1 MSDAPSLSKI
11 ILGSLILKPTFLEI
25 ADLSEAD
32 FSAAREK
39 KVFKIIAE
47 IWEDKKPDEIDG
59 TILAERLGG
68 DGAATFVGEL
78 TTGLQHLSPNRFID
92 RVLELKKRIVS
103 RRLAGRL
110 QKELAIELKT
120 GGPIELAGIR
130 ADFDELDRLSRP
142 TKDNFISLDTIEP
155 RAISWLWPGR
165 ILLGMLNLCA
175 GIPGGGKSLL
185 SLATAAKFSRCEP
198 LPDSKGIIT
207 ECDSLFLCAEDP
219 IAQAVRPR
227 AEANGADL
235 SRIFFIEAEDLDVGE
250 IFGRLRQALT
260 ANPRIKFVVVDPLN
274 AFLKAGTDYFR
285 DPDVRRALLRPLA
298 AIAEETGA
306 AVLGICHL
314 NKRTDESGALN
325 RIGGSVAYGAA
336 ARSVLALGFDPD
348 NPERRLLAPAKCN
361 YSKMPGTVAFTIGDG
376 GRIEF
381 EPNVIDIGADEILQ
395 RRDPGQAAEGD
406 FAAEW
411 LIGQLQGGA
420 VDLKDLLQAAKKE
433 SISRPCLFR
442 VRKKIGV
449 ISRVSGFGQFKAS
462 SWELPK

>member
-1 MSDAPSLSKI
+1 MLRTSLFESSDLLGVDLFSSPRERQTFEIMSRIYEDGRPQKI
-11 ILGSLILKPTFLEI
+11 DPPLLI
-25 ADLSEAD
+25 
-32 FSAAREK
+32 
-39 KVFKIIAE
+39 
-47 IWEDKKPDEIDG
+47 
-59 TILAERLGG
+59 ERLGG
-68 DGAATFVGEL
+68 DGASAFVGSL
-78 TTGLQHLSPNRFID
+78 TDGLQHLSPEIFIEY
-92 RVLELKKRIVS
+92 VAELKKKNLS
-103 RRLAGRL
+103 RRLASRL

-120 GGPIELAGIR
+120 GTLDLIGIR
-130 ADFDELDRLSRP
+130 AEFDELDRFSRSGKQNLKPLSSVEP
-142 TKDNFISLDTIEP
+142 KTISE
-155 RAISWLWPGR
+155 LWPGR
-165 ILLGMLNLCA
+165 ILSGMLNLLA
-175 GIPGGGKSLL
+175 GPAGGGKSTFVT
-185 SLATAAKFSRCEP
+185 AAAAKFSIPEP

-235 SRIFFIEAEDLDVGE
+235 SRIFFIEAEDLEVEE
-250 IFGRLRQALT
+250 IFRRLRQALT

-361 YSKMPGTVAFTIGDG
+361 YSKMPGTVAFTIRDG
-376 GRIEF
+376 GRVEF

-395 RRDPGQAAEGD
+395 RRDPAQAAEGD

-411 LIGQLQGGA
+411 LIGQLKGGP
-420 VDLKDLLQAAKKE
+420 VELQDLLQAAKKE
-433 SISRPCLFR
+433 SISRPSLFR
-442 VRKKIGV
+442 IRKKVGV
-449 ISRVSGFGQFKAS
+449 ISRVSGFGQFKTS

>member
-1 MSDAPSLSKI
+1 MNSALPRQ
-11 ILGSLILKPTFLEI
+11 ILGWIIMETRLIESSGLSANDFPAGRYRQVFEVESAIWENDRPEMISIAVLAERIGGDDAATFTAALLDGLQKPTAENFAAVVREMKRRRR
-25 ADLSEAD
+25 SE
-32 FSAAREK
+32 
-39 KVFKIIAE
+39 KIVTA
-47 IWEDKKPDEIDG
+47 
-59 TILAERLGG
+59 AERLGREHIKT
-68 DGAATFVGEL
+68 GAFDDKGFSEL
-78 TTGLQHLSPNRFID
+78 
-92 RVLELKKRIVS
+92 
-103 RRLAGRL
+103 RRLIIE
-110 QKELAIELKT
+110 QEELENPAVSLK
-120 GGPIELAGIR
+120 P
-130 ADFDELDRLSRP
+130 LSAVES
-142 TKDNFISLDTIEP
+142 K
-155 RAISWLWPGR
+155 AISELWPGR
-165 ILLGMLNLCA
+165 ILFGMLNLLA
-175 GIPGGGKSLL
+175 GPPGGGKSLL
-185 SLATAAKFSRCEP
+185 ATAISAKSSRCEP

-235 SRIFFIEAEDLDVGE
+235 ARIFFIEAEDLDAGE
-250 IFGRLRQALT
+250 IFGRLRQALA

-298 AIAEETGA
+298 ALAEETGA

-376 GRIEF
+376 GRVEF

-411 LIGQLQGGA
+411 LIGQLKGA
-420 VDLKDLLQAAKKE
+420 PVELQDLLQAAKKE

-442 VRKKIGV
+442 VRKKVGV
-449 ISRVSGFGQFKAS
+449 VSRVSGFGRFKS
-462 SWELPK
+462 STWELPK